1 MFEITP
7 DARDYIEKK
16 GHEITIWL
24 ETHHS
29 SGG

>member
-7 DARDYIEKK
+7 DALEYIQKK
-16 GHEITIWL
+16 GSDLTVWL